1 MYKFYF
7 IFLFL
12 ITTIFS
18 ANAQYKMEISAN
30 YNIPISTD
38 FSNNFQNGWGGRGEI
53 HYFFKE
59 TGFSASVLF
68 GLDGFRANK
77 KVEDALIDTTLIFD
91 YEYEVHSFNFPLF
104 AKANYT
110 FFHEQKFNIIVGVG
124 IGGLFMEYK
133 AKQIGKYTSD
143 TEINYFNEFGIYP
156 SLGISYKLSD
166 DVSFTISS
174 GLNMSFGDRSIKY
187 LDIKSGLIYSI

>member
-1 MYKFYF
+1 MKKTY
-7 IFLFL
+7 FLFL
-12 ITTIFS
+12 LFFISIFS

-30 YNIPISTD
+30 YNIPIS
-38 FSNNFQNGWGGRGEI
+38 NNFKNDFHNGWGGRGEI

-59 TGFSASVLF
+59 TGFSASILF

-77 KVEDALIDTTLIFD
+77 EVEDALIDTSLIFD
-91 YEYEVHSFNFPLF
+91 YNYEVHSFNFPLF

-110 FFHEQKFNIIVGVG
+110 FFHEQKFNITLGFG

-133 AKQIGKYTSD
+133 AKQIGEYTSD

-166 DVSFTISS
+166 DVSFSISS
-174 GLNMSFGDRSIKY
+174 GLNMSFGDRNIQY